1 MSRSLPEQSTELR
14 LATFRLAR
22 RLRNELTQ
30 DAVSRLT
37 DAQFGA
43 LAVVNRF
50 GPLTLSELAPRE
62 RVSAPSMNR
71 TVNSLEEAGFVTRTG
86 DGEDRRKRLL
96 TVTRDGADEVE
107 QTMARRDAWLTDR
120 LRGLD
125 DDERDVLARA
135 AQLMERFATE

>member
-1 MSRSLPEQSTELR
+1 MPRSLPEQSTDLR

-50 GPLTLSELAPRE
+50 GPLTLSELAQRE

-71 TVNSLEEAGFVTRTG
+71 TVNSLEEAGLLARTD
-86 DGEDRRKRLL
+86 DGADRRKRLL
-96 TVTRDGADEVE
+96 AVTPAGADEVRD
-107 QTMARRDAWLTDR
+107 TMARRDAWLTDR
-120 LRGLD
+120 LAELA
-125 DDERDVLARA
+125 DDERAVLARA

>member
-1 MSRSLPEQSTELR
+1 MPRSLPEQSTDLR

-30 DAVSRLT
+30 DAATRLT

-50 GPLTLSELAPRE
+50 GPLTLSELAQRE

-71 TVNSLEEAGFVTRTG
+71 TVNALEEAGLVVRAY
-86 DGEDRRKRLL
+86 DGGDRRKRLL
-96 TVTRDGADEVE
+96 AVTPAGAEEVGE
-107 QTMARRDAWLTDR
+107 TMARRDAWLTDR
-120 LRGLD
+120 LRELG
-125 DDERDVLARA
+125 DDEREVLARA